1 MEENKKIILDFISDE
16 KYVPMKAKEIAFIL
30 GVPKDKYA
38 EFHQI
43 LKDLENEYKIQAT
56 KKGKYML
63 VDNSLYK
70 TGTLRLNQKGF
81 GFVQIADSAEE
92 IFISGNNINDALNED
107 EVLVKVIDLPEGS
120 KENKAKKQNKNSEKD
135 AEKNTGKN
143 AGKISENKNTDSNQH
158 LEGIIIKILKHQKDT
173 IVGTFQNCKNFGFV
187 VPDDKKFGTDIFI
200 SKNNFAKAKNN
211 QKVVVK
217 ITKFAQKGKKAEGKI
232 IDVLGNRDEAGIDM
246 LSLVKEYNLPYE
258 FPEPV
263 LKEAKS
269 LEINVTES
277 DLKKRLDLREKE
289 LFTIDGEDAK
299 DLDDAVYVEK
309 NEDGNYVLGV
319 HIADV
324 SNYVKENSQLDKEA
338 IIRGTS
344 VYMMD
349 RVIPMLPKELS
360 NGICSLNEGQ
370 DRFALSVIMEI
381 NDKGQV
387 VSSDIRKSIIKVTKR
402 MSYTGVYNILKK
414 LVQDKAFDETNLI
427 DSKVI
432 ANIENESKDIDKNI
446 EKTDFESK
454 DIDKHVEK
462 ADFESENIDR
472 HTEETD
478 FASIMQ
484 YKKYF
489 NHFKLMAELATILK
503 NKREKEGSLDLDIPE
518 SKIILNENGVAVD
531 VKKYEITFANEIIE
545 QFMLIANETVAEKF
559 YWLEAPFIY
568 RVHPEPELEKIRELN
583 TFIWNL
589 GYRIKAGKDNIHP
602 KAFAEVLEQVKGK
615 PEERVVSNLIL
626 RTLKIAQYESE
637 NRGHF
642 GIASK
647 YYCHFT
653 SPIRRYP
660 DLFIHRIIS
669 KYIEKNYNLSDE
681 DIEKYSEQATK
692 YAKTSSEREKV
703 AQKVERDSIDIKKAE
718 YMQSKIGNEYEG
730 IISNITSFGVFV
742 ELENTVEGLVRF
754 ENLGDEY
761 FIYDE
766 ERKQLIGEDGGE
778 VFKIGDKMK
787 IIVVEANKEMRRI
800 SFARVQ

>member
-1 MEENKKIILDFISDE
+1 MEENKEIILNFMKNE
-16 KYVPMKAKEIAFIL
+16 QYVPMKAKELAFIL
-30 GVPKDKYA
+30 GVPKQKYT
-38 EFHQI
+38 EFHQV
-43 LKDLENEYKIQAT
+43 LNELENEFKIQQT

-63 VDNSLYK
+63 VDENVYR
-70 TGTLRLNQKGF
+70 TGVLRLNSKGF
-81 GFVQIADSAEE
+81 GFVRINESDEE
-92 IFISGNNINDALNED
+92 IFISKDNMNKALNED
-107 EVLVKVIDLPEGS
+107 EVVVQIIELK
-120 KENKAKKQNKNSEKD
+120 NKSEKSQNKRSSLD
-135 AEKNTGKN
+135 AHEEGK
-143 AGKISENKNTDSNQH
+143 
-158 LEGIIIKILKHQKDT
+158 IIKIIKHGKNT
-173 IVGTFQNCKNFGFV
+173 LVGTFQNSRNFGFV
-187 VPDDKKFGTDIFI
+187 VPDDKNFGTDVFI
-200 SKNNFAKAKNN
+200 SKKDFGNAKNN

-217 ITKFAQKGKKAEGKI
+217 ITKFAEKGKKAEGKVI
-232 IDVLGNRDEAGIDM
+232 EVLGNRDEAGIDM

-263 LKEAKS
+263 LKEAKG
-269 LEINVTES
+269 LDINITEH
-277 DLKKRLDLREKE
+277 DLKNRLDLRKQEI
-289 LFTIDGEDAK
+289 FTIDGEDAK
-299 DLDDAVYVEK
+299 DLDDAICIQK
-309 NEDGNYVLGV
+309 NENGNYVLGV

-324 SNYVKENSQLDKEA
+324 SNYVREGTQLDKEA

-387 VSSDIRKSIIKVTKR
+387 VSSDIKKTIINVTKR
-402 MSYTGVYNILKK
+402 MSYTGVYAILKYLNSNKMFNENDK
-414 LVQDKAFDETNLI
+414 LDAKI
-427 DSKVI
+427 
-432 ANIENESKDIDKNI
+432 IENISK
-446 EKTDFESK
+446 
-454 DIDKHVEK
+454 
-462 ADFESENIDR
+462 ESEYTVDEKL
-472 HTEETD
+472 TL
-478 FASIMQ
+478 Q
-484 YKKYF
+484 YKQYF

-503 NKREKEGSLDLDIPE
+503 NKRVKDGSLDLDVPE
-518 SKIILNENGVAVD
+518 SKIILDENGVAVD

-568 RVHPEPELEKIRELN
+568 RVHPEPDIDKIRELN

-589 GYRIKAGKDNIHP
+589 GYKIKAGKDNIHP
-602 KAFAEVLEQVKGK
+602 KAFAEVLDEVKGK

-669 KYIEKNYNLSDE
+669 KYIEKNYTISD
-681 DIEKYSEQATK
+681 DDLEKYSEQATK
-692 YAKTSSEREKV
+692 YARTSSEREKV
-703 AQKVERDSIDIKKAE
+703 AQKVERDSVDIKKAE
-718 YMQSKIGNEYEG
+718 YMQTKIGEEYEG

-761 FIYDE
+761 FVYDE
-766 ERKQLIGEDGGE
+766 EHKQLIGENSGDVLNIGE
-778 VFKIGDKMK
+778 KMK
-787 IIVVEANKEMRRI
+787 IKVIEANKELRRI
-800 SFARVQ
+800 SFARI